1 MKRARK
7 PVFDPKAF
15 LAKANGGRTIS
26 NYQKDQTVFS
36 QGDAADAVF
45 YIQQGK
51 IKIIVVSERGK
62 EAVVAIL
69 GTGDFCGEGCLTGQ
83 PQRIGTA
90 IAMTDCVAV
99 MARRSFVQAGTN
111 VQPWKPS
118 LTLVTG
124 GVFAWMRNPMYLGL
138 GLLTAGIAI
147 MLASG
152 WTLAL
157 IVPAALVLHHGVVL
171 REERYLEAK
180 FSDEYRRYR
189 ESVPRYGWQI
199 PGTRRSLK
207 NTVGDGAAA
216 FLVFAPDPHG
226 QATLIEFGRRA
237 PG

>member
-1 MKRARK
+1 MAVEPFQTTRRIKPSFLKETRRMLFSTSSKARSKSSLFPSEEKRQSLRSLERAISAAR
-7 PVFDPKAF
+7 
-15 LAKANGGRTIS
+15 GG
-26 NYQKDQTVFS
+26 
-36 QGDAADAVF
+36 
-45 YIQQGK
+45 
-51 IKIIVVSERGK
+51 
-62 EAVVAIL
+62 
-69 GTGDFCGEGCLTGQ
+69 LTGQ

-157 IVPAALVLHHGVVL
+157 MVPAALVLHHGVVL

-199 PGTRRSLK
+199 PGTR
-207 NTVGDGAAA
+207 
-216 FLVFAPDPHG
+216 
-226 QATLIEFGRRA
+226 
-237 PG
+237 